1 MTTGPHE
8 PDRDEEAT
16 SDLLER
22 ARAGDE
28 AALNLLFER
37 HLPPLRRWASGKLP
51 RWARDIADTT
61 DLVQETILE
70 TLRRLDTF
78 EHRGDGALQAYL
90 RQGVINRIR
99 NELRKLATRGGRL
112 PLESG
117 MPDDGT
123 SPLEAAIRQQT
134 LDLYDAV
141 LQQLT
146 PDEREAVVSRVEF
159 GLGYREIAEVLGKP
173 SPDAA
178 RMLVVRSL
186 VKLAQGM
193 KNSLKDR

>member
-1 MTTGPHE
+1 MSSGPRE

-61 DLVQETILE
+61 DLVHETILE
-70 TLRRLDTF
+70 ALRRLDTF

-99 NELRKLATRGGRL
+99 NELRKLATRGGHL

-117 MPDDGT
+117 MADDRT
-123 SPLEAAIRQQT
+123 SPLEAAIGQQT
-134 LDLYDAV
+134 LDLYDTV

-159 GLGYREIAEVLGKP
+159 GLSYREIAEVLGKP

-186 VKLAQGM
+186 VKLAEGM
-193 KNSLKDR
+193 KNVLKRR